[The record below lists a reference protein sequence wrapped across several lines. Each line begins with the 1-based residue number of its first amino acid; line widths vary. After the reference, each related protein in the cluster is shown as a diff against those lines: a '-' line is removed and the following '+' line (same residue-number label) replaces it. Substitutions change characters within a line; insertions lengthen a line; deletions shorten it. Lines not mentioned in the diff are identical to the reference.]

1 MKLIN
6 ATENSPLNIFFCYIF
21 LLTELLLIYI
31 ILMWPRGI
39 NMKWTNI
46 LNNIASSKK
55 VLVVYQKNFLAR
67 KIWQS
72 FFLLD
77 QLIAKYC

>member
-1 MKLIN
+1 
-6 ATENSPLNIFFCYIF
+6 
-21 LLTELLLIYI
+21 
-31 ILMWPRGI
+31 MWPRGI
-39 NMKWTNI
+39 DMKWTNI
-46 LNNIASSKK
+46 LNNIASSEK

>member
-1 MKLIN
+1 MNLIN
-6 ATENSPLNIFFCYIF
+6 ATENSPLNTFFCYIF

-39 NMKWTNI
+39 DMKWTNI
-46 LNNIASSKK
+46 LNNIASSEK